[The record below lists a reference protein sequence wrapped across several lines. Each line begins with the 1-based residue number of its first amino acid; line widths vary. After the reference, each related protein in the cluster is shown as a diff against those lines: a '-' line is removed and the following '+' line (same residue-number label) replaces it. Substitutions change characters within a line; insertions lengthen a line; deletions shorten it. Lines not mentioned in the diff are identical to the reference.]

1 MSETATEFV
10 RRHRLTGISRTKGL
24 VLMVVASVADDLG
37 RARMT
42 QPMIATDIGCTLVT
56 VKRAM
61 RSLLRP
67 EVGAPAL
74 MKVPGRMYVVV
85 GVAEHEPARC
95 PHPECQAESQ
105 IDSRATEKR
114 RKAAA
119 RARRHRE
126 RQRAARDG

>member
-1 MSETATEFV
+1 VSEVATEFV
-10 RRHRLTGISRTKGL
+10 RRHRLAGINRTKGL
-24 VLMVVASVADDLG
+24 VLMTIASVADDLG

-42 QPMIATDIGCTLVT
+42 QPMIATDLACTLVT

-67 EVGAPAL
+67 EAGPPL
-74 MKVPGRMYVVV
+74 LLKVPGRAYLVV
-85 GVAEHEPARC
+85 GVAEHQPAEC
-95 PHPECQAESQ
+95 PHPECRAESA
-105 IDSRATEKR
+105 IDARATEKR

-126 RQRAARDG
+126 RQRAARES